1 MYLAILGLKMTIVNK
16 RESLV
21 LLLGD
26 IIFFFL
32 ALWLTL
38 FIRYFEIPDSGR
50 FVSHAQPFA
59 ILFVI
64 WVSFY
69 YIAGLYEKH
78 TVFLRNKLPS
88 IILNTQVLN
97 SLAAVSFF
105 YLIPFFGITPKTNL
119 FIYLVV
125 SFALIVCWRLF
136 IFPKLFF
143 RKKKFSAILIGSG
156 EEMKELKNEVN
167 QNDRYGFSFVRS
179 IDVQDLDKIDFQRE
193 VLDVVYSENVSLIA
207 VDMRDPSIKPIVPQL
222 YNLIFSG
229 IQFIDT
235 HKVYES
241 IFDRIPLSIIGYSW
255 FIENISSKAHI
266 VYDTFKRLMD
276 IVVAFIFG
284 IFTLIFYPFVMIAIW
299 MEDRKSPFIV
309 QERVGKAGK
318 KIYLYKF
325 RTMTT
330 NNDRGGW
337 PGDEG
342 EKNRITK
349 IGSFLRRSRID
360 EFPQLWNILNGDIS
374 LIGPRPDIIGNFETL
389 REQIPYYT
397 IRNVV
402 KPGLSGWAQTHQDI
416 VPHSIEE
423 TKDRLAYDLYYIK
436 NRSFILDIKI
446 ALQTIKTLL
455 SRVGK

>member
-1 MYLAILGLKMTIVNK
+1 MTIVNK
-16 RESLV
+16 REPLL

-26 IIFFFL
+26 LVFFFI

-38 FIRYFEIPDSGR
+38 FVRYFEIPNYER
-50 FVSHAQPFA
+50 FIAHTEPFL
-59 ILFVI
+59 ILFLI
-64 WVSFY
+64 WISFF

-78 TVFLRNKLPS
+78 TIFLRNKLPS
-88 IILNTQVLN
+88 IILNTQVVN

-105 YLIPFFGITPKTNL
+105 YLVPFFGITPKTNL
-119 FIYLVV
+119 FIYLVI
-125 SFALIVCWRLF
+125 SFGLIVLWRLF
-136 IFPKLFF
+136 IFQKVFF
-143 RKKKFSAILIGSG
+143 SKKKFSAILIGSG

-179 IDVQDLDKIDFQRE
+179 IDVHELDQIDFQRE
-193 VLDVVYSENVSLIA
+193 VLDVVYSESVSLIA
-207 VDMRDPSIKPIVPQL
+207 VDMRDPAIEPIVPQL
-222 YNLIFSG
+222 YNLIFCG
-229 IQFIDT
+229 VQFIDT

-255 FIENISSKAHI
+255 FLENISSKSHI
-266 VYDTFKRLMD
+266 VYDTFKRIMD
-276 IVVAFIFG
+276 VTVAIIFG
-284 IFTLIFYPFVMIAIW
+284 LFTLIFYPLALLAILI
-299 MEDRKSPFIV
+299 EDGRKPFIS
-309 QERVGKAGK
+309 QERVGKGGIRFK
-318 KIYLYKF
+318 LLKF
-325 RTMTT
+325 RTMTN

-342 EKNRITK
+342 EINKITHV
-349 IGSFLRRSRID
+349 GSFLRKTRID
-360 EFPQLWNILNGDIS
+360 EFPQLWNVLKGNMS

-389 REQIPYYT
+389 VKEVPYYT

-423 TKDRLAYDLYYIK
+423 TKVRLAYDLYYIK

-455 SRVGK
+455 SKVGR